1 MGGVGS
7 GSLRH
12 ERRRQEPATVSVLH
26 IILCNIK
33 LHSSVRKLLNCE
45 WYLRLRGLREEDD
58 VTPEVCTAVLSL
70 PPQTHIMMRYT
81 AIHLTG
87 ELCEWIEI
95 HPHHLGTCDVTHSC
109 RCDSS
114 SASGSSKSDI
124 IHCPSNS
131 LTKSACKFKL
141 LLLEKRLE
149 QIAESSFL
157 SALFFMTCV

>member
-7 GSLRH
+7 RSLRH

-109 RCDSS
+109 RCDPR
-114 SASGSSKSDI
+114 SASGSRF
-124 IHCPSNS
+124 IHVILAR
-131 LTKSACKFKL
+131 LTSPTTPVISFAGSAC
-141 LLLEKRLE
+141 
-149 QIAESSFL
+149 
-157 SALFFMTCV
+157 